1 MITFAKERDESSS
14 SSFEKTDFDLDINEA
29 TTAVVTHKKL
39 SSLKVESSM
48 LNRDLETTTK
58 QAQEPK
64 LSATPIS
71 NLRR

>member
-14 SSFEKTDFDLDINEA
+14 FEKTDFDLDIDEA
-29 TTAVVTHKKL
+29 ATAVATLKKL

-58 QAQEPK
+58 
-64 LSATPIS
+64 
-71 NLRR
+71 